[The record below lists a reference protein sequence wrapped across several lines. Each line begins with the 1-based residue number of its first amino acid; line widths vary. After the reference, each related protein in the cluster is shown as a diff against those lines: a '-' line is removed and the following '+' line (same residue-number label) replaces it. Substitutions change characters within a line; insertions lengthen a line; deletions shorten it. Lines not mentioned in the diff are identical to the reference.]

1 MARTP
6 FFGRQTP
13 GGGVLLFDDESNT
26 TGSYFFVHSGTGTDK
41 AGAGQGPDSP
51 AATADFMVASG
62 TASLGDTI
70 VCMPGHAE
78 SLASATGLAIDVAGI
93 RLLGL
98 GWGNLRP
105 TFTLDTATGA
115 TIAVTAPSC
124 VIDNIK
130 IVSDFADVA
139 AGITAS
145 ALADGLIV
153 RNCWLKDGSST
164 KELVIGISIAAAC
177 NNVAIYGNRFT
188 TVDGGGC
195 ASAIKL
201 VGAADD
207 SEIFDNY
214 IHGDYSVACIDG
226 ATAAAVDLDI
236 HHNRFWNTDTGA
248 GLLMSMHA
256 STTGIYSDN
265 RSFGGKND
273 AHYTAAGMAPVE
285 NYSTNAADASGLIK
299 PAVDS

>member
-1 MARTP
+1 M
-6 FFGRQTP
+6 
-13 GGGVLLFDDESNT
+13 
-26 TGSYFFVHSGTGTDK
+26 TD
-41 AGAGQGPDSP
+41 
-51 AATADFMVASG
+51 V
-62 TASLGDTI
+62 
-70 VCMPGHAE
+70 
-78 SLASATGLAIDVAGI
+78 

-105 TFTLDTATGA
+105 TFTLATNVGA

-130 IVSDFADVA
+130 IVSARIDIT

-164 KELVIGISIAAAC
+164 LELVIGIELAAAC
-177 NNVAIYGNRFT
+177 DNVSIYGNRFT

-207 SEIFDNY
+207 FLVVFD
-214 IHGDYSVACIDG
+214 DQQRVAQV
-226 ATAAAVDLDI
+226 AE
-236 HHNRFWNTDTGA
+236 F
-248 GLLMSMHA
+248 
-256 STTGIYSDN
+256 
-265 RSFGGKND
+265 F
-273 AHYTAAGMAPVE
+273 
-285 NYSTNAADASGLIK
+285 
-299 PAVDS
+299 